1 VGCSRE
7 RTLVARR
14 ENTGDLSLVKIF
26 EQGSLQEARQEMDL
40 ARALARVV
48 GQPGLVRYRQATED
62 PVTGKPCVMMEFC
75 AGEDLARHVSARGP
89 LTATAA
95 SMVTLRV
102 ARVLQAMHEARL
114 PQAPYG
120 VIHRDVKPANVVLN
134 AQPTADSDKPEITI
148 IDLEHAVAR
157 RAPGPSGEPP
167 SSVGFR
173 GGTHGY
179 SPPEAYL
186 GAHPDPAFDVFGLG
200 ATLHFIL
207 TGVGVFRGHDAN
219 TLSGSVRV
227 GARRNGLLHGTHP
240 TLKNLVANC
249 LEPDANARPTM
260 AAVVAQLE
268 EVLAAKQPTDREL
281 DRVLKLAR
289 AAEFAEAE
297 RLLDT
302 TTARDSNRGRELR
315 QLIQHLS
322 RLHSR
327 LGGMPQCESEL
338 STEPLDL
345 QSTAEQIAGTLPRLI
360 AFLERF
366 PSHEAARA
374 SCRLLQSTAHRLLET
389 VPPQVTALKQQ
400 AAFDDASRLLETT
413 MTAVAAS
420 VRMSG
425 PAPNTAA
432 KTQGHLPSPL
442 YRDPLGFLRRNRE
455 SVANLQR
462 AHEKLLARL
471 AQSEARLDLRQAG
484 QVLVEVV
491 AIYSG
496 ASRVTAEL
504 KDRLHHF
511 DYYLAN
517 IARPRPQLRELA
529 AELELAELPQ
539 HLEVV
544 VEFQQLCAQRTI
556 VGQEESGARGKGGCR
571 GLRRALRD
579 LAYEF
584 PHAAKAAQPAMDAL
598 VGALQSLTS
607 MAWDLVD
614 AARLKLEATPLPVR
628 PVQSLVNK
636 LDRLR
641 LLKAFVDQEDR
652 SRADLLEEIEWV
664 RMRLDQARTARDQL
678 ARGAQESEQKGHL
691 TTALYEMG
699 RAVDSFTADMDA
711 DQDGP
716 SLEQL
721 RSRYQEL
728 KHKKERLERATVD
741 NRRLAAW
748 YVELQDREDSQFTDR
763 VQALEQRAEILELL
777 LANLDEERAPPYAA
791 DLREVQIH
799 LVQEHSDEGERR
811 LDAAA
816 TAQARLEIA
825 ESSIDNLQ
833 RWALEAGAGSD
844 FSHDA
849 DRDFGRD
856 PAGGGGRV
864 GRILD
869 HWVSRVDRA
878 RQALREEQEAAIR
891 GARHR
896 RRAMFMR
903 YAAGVVVLV
912 GAFAVYQEV
921 WGGEKPTAMAN
932 LLESLDKTKLTSH
945 ELRRVKGKVYYPRLQ
960 ACVELQS
967 FVGRLED
974 AEPDPLGGDVVTA
987 ARKVVDELNQL
998 AEAPAGVPCLEWV
1011 PRVRARL
1018 KDYMAAIETR
1028 QKNIYTYQVGPMVR
1042 ARLDEFGRVAHLTG
1056 ISLAA
1061 TLPDARVLT
1070 FENVLRRQ
1078 EGLGVAAIGA
1088 GDIDRVLKVLR

>member
-1 VGCSRE
+1 MSSKPTEGDATPPNREWLVGCSRE

-14 ENTGDLSLVKIF
+14 EDSGDVSLVKIF
-26 EQGSLQEARQEMDL
+26 EQGSLQEARQETDL
-40 ARALARVV
+40 ARALARVI
-48 GQPGLVRYRQATED
+48 GQPGLVQYRQATED
-62 PVTGKPCVMMEFC
+62 PVTSKPCVMMEFC

-89 LTATAA
+89 LTAAAA
-95 SMVTLRV
+95 SMVALRI
-102 ARVLQAMHEARL
+102 ARVLGAMHEARL

-134 AQPTADSDKPEITI
+134 VQPAASSDEPEITI

-157 RAPGPSGEPP
+157 RTPGHSSEHP

-179 SPPEAYL
+179 SPTEAYL

-200 ATLHFIL
+200 ATLHFLL
-207 TGVGVFRGHDAN
+207 TGTLAFRGHDAR
-219 TLSGSVRV
+219 TLSGSVRA
-227 GARRNGLLHGTHP
+227 GAHRHKLLLGTHP
-240 TLKNLVANC
+240 TLKNLVAEC
-249 LEPDANARPTM
+249 LDPDASARPAMDT
-260 AAVVAQLE
+260 VVVRLE
-268 EVLAAKQPTDREL
+268 EILAVTQPTDREL

-289 AAEFAEAE
+289 ATEFEEAE
-297 RLLDT
+297 RLLDASA
-302 TTARDSNRGRELR
+302 ARDSDRGRELR
-315 QLIQHLS
+315 QLIQYLS
-322 RLHSR
+322 RLYSR
-327 LGGMPQCESEL
+327 CGGMPRYESEL

-389 VPPQVTALKQQ
+389 VPPQVAALKQQ

-413 MTAVAAS
+413 MTAVAGAM
-420 VRMSG
+420 RMPG

-462 AHEKLLARL
+462 THEKLLARL

-517 IARPRPQLRELA
+517 IARSRPQLRELA
-529 AELELAELPQ
+529 AELELAQVPQ

-544 VEFQQLCAQRTI
+544 GEFQKLCAQRTI

-579 LAYEF
+579 LASEF
-584 PHAAKAAQPAMDAL
+584 PHAANAAQPAMDAL
-598 VGALQSLTS
+598 VGAMQSLTS
-607 MAWDLVD
+607 MAWGLVA
-614 AARLKLEATPLPVR
+614 AARQKLEATPLPVR
-628 PVQSLVNK
+628 PVQSVVNK

-641 LLKAFVDQEDR
+641 LLKAFVDQEDH

-711 DQDGP
+711 DEDGP

-748 YVELQDREDSQFTDR
+748 YVELQDREDSRFTDR
-763 VQALEQRAEILELL
+763 VQALEQRAEVLELL

-799 LVQEHSDEGERR
+799 LVQEHADEGERH
-811 LDAAA
+811 LGTAAS
-816 TAQARLEIA
+816 AQTRLELA
-825 ESSIDNLQ
+825 ESTLDNLR
-833 RWALEAGAGSD
+833 RWAWEAGVG
-844 FSHDA
+844 
-849 DRDFGRD
+849 GD
-856 PAGGGGRV
+856 PAGGSGRV
-864 GRILD
+864 ARIID
-869 HWVSRVDRA
+869 HWISHVDRA
-878 RQALREEQEAAIR
+878 RQTLREETGSRRSRGSQQAPRHVHALRRR
-891 GARHR
+891 GAGGR
-896 RRAMFMR
+896 RCVRP
-903 YAAGVVVLV
+903 LP
-912 GAFAVYQEV
+912 
-921 WGGEKPTAMAN
+921 GGMGRREAN
-932 LLESLDKTKLTSH
+932 GD
-945 ELRRVKGKVYYPRLQ
+945 GK
-960 ACVELQS
+960 
-967 FVGRLED
+967 
-974 AEPDPLGGDVVTA
+974 
-987 ARKVVDELNQL
+987 
-998 AEAPAGVPCLEWV
+998 PAGVPGQDQAH
-1011 PRVRARL
+1011 RA
-1018 KDYMAAIETR
+1018 
-1028 QKNIYTYQVGPMVR
+1028 
-1042 ARLDEFGRVAHLTG
+1042 
-1056 ISLAA
+1056 
-1061 TLPDARVLT
+1061 
-1070 FENVLRRQ
+1070 
-1078 EGLGVAAIGA
+1078 
-1088 GDIDRVLKVLR
+1088 